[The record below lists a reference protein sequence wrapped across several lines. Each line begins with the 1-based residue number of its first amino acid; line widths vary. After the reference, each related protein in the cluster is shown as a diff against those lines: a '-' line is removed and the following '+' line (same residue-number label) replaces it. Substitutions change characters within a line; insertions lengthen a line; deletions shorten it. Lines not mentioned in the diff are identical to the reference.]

1 MQKVILILFFVVM
14 SVAAASA
21 QYTIHNTTPGVMHKS
36 GSGTTDAVKG
46 AAVRG
51 ADFFIIPEGGQ
62 VQLLNNG
69 NKKIYSS
76 TGSGEVSVFDIMM
89 NASTAANDHI
99 ASVAGRLN
107 FGKKSGSEART
118 VFKEKGMV
126 TRSLAN
132 YDPEASGVEMD
143 AATLGRFIASRL
155 MKADS
160 VCCDSFPI
168 RFEHSRNSGCGL
180 SFRLENT
187 LEHPVYF
194 NIIKV
199 TTDGGFAVEISRLG
213 QPAGSYILL
222 SQQAV
227 SRQDFPAVAAG
238 ERHILLMAPCSYDV
252 DKVME
257 ETRKAM
263 AAPELIEAQQA
274 QLPLYAGEL

>member
-1 MQKVILILFFVVM
+1 MQKVILILLCVVM

-21 QYTIHNTTPGVMHKS
+21 QYTIHNTTSGVMHKS

-76 TGSGEVSVFDIMM
+76 TGCGEVSVFDIMM
-89 NASTAANDHI
+89 NARTAANDHI
-99 ASVAGRLN
+99 ASVASRLN
-107 FGKKSGSEART
+107 FGKKSDSETRT

-143 AATLGRFIASRL
+143 AATLGRFIASRI
-155 MKADS
+155 MNADS
-160 VCCDSFPI
+160 VCSDTFPI
-168 RFEHSRNSGCGL
+168 LFEHSRNAECGL
-180 SFRLENT
+180 SFRLVNT

-199 TTDGGFAVEISRLG
+199 TTVGGFSVEISRLG

-227 SRQDFPAVAAG
+227 ARQDFPAVADG
-238 ERHILLMAPCSYDV
+238 ERHILVMAPCSYDV

-257 ETRKAM
+257 ETRNAM
-263 AAPELIEAQQA
+263 ANPESLVSTHS